1 MTQDFYIEEE
11 GKERGGVKLCGIKL
25 AFLCAEPG

>member
-1 MTQDFYIEEE
+1 MTQDFYIEKE
-11 GKERGGVKLCGIKL
+11 GKEWRGVKLCGIKL